1 LANKLSP
8 QVNPKGRLFIY
19 YNGLFTFLTR
29 QVSAKIRP
37 HFLNAGTAILNALNP
52 RQKQAVRYIDGPC
65 LVLAGAG
72 SGKTSVITRKI
83 AYLIQECDMP
93 ARHIAAVTFTNKAA
107 REMKER
113 VGKLVKG
120 KASRGL
126 TVSTFHNL
134 GLNII
139 RRELKQLGYKSG
151 FTIFDAED
159 SGALI
164 KEIMLKDG
172 DLDTDLV
179 QAVQHQISN
188 WKSALIEPQ
197 QALESA
203 QSAGEQTW
211 ALVYER
217 YNKALKAYNAVD
229 FDDLIRL
236 PSQLF
241 ASDEEVLARWRQ
253 RIRYL
258 LVDEYQDTNSSQY
271 QLVKQLIGHRGA
283 LTVVGD
289 DDQSIYAWRGARP
302 ENLSLLKQDFPNL
315 EVVKLEQNYRSTA
328 RILKVAN
335 TLIQNNPHEFEKT
348 LWSDLGMGDPLRL
361 IRCGSEDSEAE
372 RVATEI
378 LTQRLRRQCKF
389 RDFAVL
395 YRGNHQARLI
405 ELKLQHHQIP
415 YNISGGTSFFAR
427 AEIKD
432 VMGYLR
438 LIVNP
443 DDDNAFLRVINTPR
457 RQIGTSTLEGLGGY
471 ATQREISMFD
481 ACEEIG
487 LEAVLPA
494 KGVEKLREFSHWLLR
509 VRDNCHN
516 GDPVAALREMLED
529 INFEGWLYQNAS
541 SAKVA
546 EKRWENVQTLI
557 DSIRSSLENP
567 NSDDTND
574 ENVDGEE
581 RINRAVAKLVLQD
594 LLDRQEEEDVTDRV
608 QLMTLHASKGLEFP
622 HVYLIGMEEEL
633 LPHRNSIE
641 EDNIEEERRLTY
653 VGITRAQRTLTMT
666 LAGSRKQFGE
676 KADTRPSRFLEE
688 LPEEDIEREGF
699 APATKEQIEK
709 TSSETMASIKGL
721 FD

>member
-1 LANKLSP
+1 MNK
-8 QVNPKGRLFIY
+8 
-19 YNGLFTFLTR
+19 
-29 QVSAKIRP
+29 
-37 HFLNAGTAILNALNP
+37 LNP
-52 RQKQAVRYIDGPC
+52 RQNEAVKYIDGPC

-83 AYLIQECDMP
+83 AYLIQECDIP

-113 VGKLVKG
+113 VGKLVRG
-120 KASRGL
+120 KASHGL

-139 RRELKQLGYKSG
+139 RRELKHLGYKSG
-151 FTIFDAED
+151 FSIFDAED
-159 SGALI
+159 ARALL

-179 QAVQHQISN
+179 DSVQHQISN
-188 WKSALIEPQ
+188 WKSGLVEPPQAIE
-197 QALESA
+197 LA
-203 QSAGEQTW
+203 QSAGEQVL
-211 ALVYER
+211 ARVYER
-217 YNKALKAYNAVD
+217 YNKALHAYNAVD

-241 ASDEEVLARWRQ
+241 ANNEEVLSRWRQ
-253 RIRYL
+253 KIRYL

-271 QLVKQLIGHRGA
+271 QMVKQLIGHRGA

-315 EVVKLEQNYRSTA
+315 QVIKLEQNYRSTA

-335 TLIQNNPHEFEKT
+335 ELISNNPHEFDKT
-348 LWSDLGMGDPLRL
+348 LWSDLGMGEPLRL
-361 IRCGSEDSEAE
+361 IRCSTEETEAE

-432 VMGYLR
+432 IMAYLR
-438 LIVNP
+438 MLINP
-443 DDDNAFLRVINTPR
+443 ADDNAFLRVINTPR
-457 RQIGTSTLEGLGGY
+457 RQIGTGTLEALGRY
-471 ATQREISMFD
+471 ATDREVSLLD
-481 ACEEIG
+481 ACDELGLQTVIPKKG
-487 LEAVLPA
+487 LEN
-494 KGVEKLREFSHWLLR
+494 LREFCSWLIR
-509 VRDNCHN
+509 VRQNCHTN
-516 GDPVAALREMLED
+516 DPIAAIKEM
-529 INFEGWLYQNAS
+529 INDVNYEGWLYQNAS
-541 SAKVA
+541 SPKVA
-546 EKRWENVQTLI
+546 EKRMENVWTLV
-557 DSIRSSLENP
+557 DSIRNTLERIE
-567 NSDDTND
+567 DD
-574 ENVDGEE
+574 ELSGEE
-581 RINRAVAKLVLQD
+581 RVNTAISRLVLQD
-594 LLDRQEEEDVTDRV
+594 LLDRQEEEDLTDRV
-608 QLMTLHASKGLEFP
+608 QLLTLHASKGLEFP

-633 LPHRNSIE
+633 LPHRTSIE
-641 EDNIEEERRLTY
+641 ENNIEEERRLTY
-653 VGITRAQRTLTMT
+653 VGITRAQKTLTMT
-666 LAGSRKQFGE
+666 LAATRKQFGE
-676 KADTRPSRFLEE
+676 KAATDPSRFLEE
-688 LPEEDIEREGF
+688 LPDEDVEREGF
-699 APATKEQIEK
+699 VPVTKEENDK
-709 TSSETMASIKGL
+709 KGAEAMASIRGM
-721 FD
+721 FDISE